1 MREGTRGT
9 AAVVGAGVIGLTTAV
24 VAQEAGFQVTVYTD
38 RPPTHTTSTKAAASV
53 KPTDVPFDERTLR
66 VLAASWE
73 DFARLTATEPA
84 AGVRKHVHWEAASA
98 PIPRPWYLDIME
110 QVREVQRPDVP
121 GGYAFAWA
129 FETFFVDTPI
139 FLPWLVDRMMAA
151 GGRLRSLAFRSL
163 DELAALPYDVVFNC
177 TGLGARALCGDE
189 GLTPVRGQIVLVGPQ
204 RDMDWSIRHDGFYVY
219 PRRGDTVLGGTNEHG
234 MWDEIAESGTIQ
246 TILRASLRI
255 LPHLTPADIVGTY
268 AGLRP
273 FRAGGI
279 RIEAEER
286 NGRTI
291 VHNYGHAGAG
301 ITLSWGSAREA
312 VGLVV

>member
-1 MREGTRGT
+1 
-9 AAVVGAGVIGLTTAV
+9 VIGLTTAA
-24 VAQEAGFQVTVYTD
+24 VAQEAGFRVTVYTD

-66 VLAASWE
+66 VLATSWE
-73 DFARLTATEPA
+73 EFARIATDYPA
-84 AGVRKHVHWEAASA
+84 AGVRKHVHWEASSA
-98 PIPRPWYLDIME
+98 TIPRPWYLDVME
-110 QVREVQRPDVP
+110 HARQVERPDVP
-121 GGYAFAWA
+121 GGYAFAWS

-139 FLPWLVDRMMAA
+139 FLPWLTDRLAAA
-151 GGRLRSLAFRSL
+151 GGELRMQTFQSL
-163 DELAALPYDVVFNC
+163 DELAALPHDVVFNC

-189 GLTPVRGQIVLVGPQ
+189 AMAPVRGQIVLVGPQ
-204 RDMDWSIRHDGFYVY
+204 PNMDWSIRHDGFYVY
-219 PRRGDTVLGGTNEHG
+219 PRRSDTVLGGTNEPG
-234 MWDEIAESGTIQ
+234 MWEETAESGTIQ

-255 LPHLTPADIVGTY
+255 LPHLTPADIQGSY

-279 RIEAEER
+279 RIEPEQR
-286 NGRTI
+286 GGRTI

-301 ITLSWGSAREA
+301 ITLCWGSAREA